1 MFFGNHVLLILS
13 PVRSPSPDTK
23 KALEALAAVER
34 LQSQLLWVLPLTVLY
49 RSKHANWIKVILTC
63 SWFHD
68 RWPWKQA
75 CPFVSNHRTILMIFF
90 RRWSNGRKRDP
101 VKLFALAAAYCS
113 KNLFVWMG
121 LSRGFKLRHNNSNCV
136 IIVTTVSLILT
147 RARARSVTP
156 LYLEKMQFCLH
167 VILSWLLA

>member
-34 LQSQLLWVLPLTVLY
+34 RQSQLLWVLPLTVLY

-121 LSRGFKLRHNNSNCV
+121 LSRGFKLRHNSYDGFFDSN
-136 IIVTTVSLILT
+136 T
-147 RARARSVTP
+147 RARGQSRLCIWKKCNSASM
-156 LYLEKMQFCLH
+156 LSFLGCLQ
-167 VILSWLLA
+167 IS